1 MDPILN
7 LQKEDTGFEVA
18 EMYIKNFAEQYMMF

>member
-1 MDPILN
+1 MDPFLN
-7 LQKEDTGFEVA
+7 LQKEDMGFEVS